1 MSIHPADTTPDATD
15 DARTSGVRANFWQK
29 FKRVAARLP
38 FAEELVAAYYCA
50 MDPATPTGARA
61 TLIGALAYFIMPLD
75 WVPDVLLGF
84 GYLDDAAILAMAV
97 KAVADHITPAHRLAA
112 QKVIEDQDNQT

>member
-1 MSIHPADTTPDATD
+1 MNITPADLTSDTD
-15 DARTSGVRANFWQK
+15 DEARTAGVRASFWKK

-50 MDPATPTGARA
+50 MDPATPKGARA

-75 WVPDVLLGF
+75 WVPDFVLGF
-84 GYLDDAAILAMAV
+84 GFLDDAAILAMAV
-97 KAVADHITPAHRLAA
+97 KAVSDHITPAHRLAA
-112 QKVIEDQDNQT
+112 QKVIEDQGNET